1 MIVDCMINFYSG
13 ISGIWHIALA
23 YLVVQNK
30 DRVALI
36 VVSWHPGWEEVETE
50 RKMAKGSS
58 KKNCF
63 FSCPGQLNR

>member
-50 RKMAKGSS
+50 SGNAREKFLNKG
-58 KKNCF
+58 
-63 FSCPGQLNR
+63 